1 MLKCVFYTHIHIV
14 IHNLTYKDFN
24 KKLKFV
30 RNRRIELLSHPW
42 QGRILP
48 LNQFR
53 FVFKPPCAPTRTRT
67 QNSGSEDRCDIHF
80 TIGAFNFT
88 QKVLYFKYEQ

>member
-1 MLKCVFYTHIHIV
+1 MSFIHISPKLSTNKGIYPLLWV
-14 IHNLTYKDFN
+14 NQTHQKD
-24 KKLKFV
+24 KVRAV
-30 RNRRIELLSHPW
+30 RNKRIELLSHPW

-53 FVFKPPCAPTRTRT
+53 FILKPSGAPTRTRT

-88 QKVLYFKYEQ
+88 